1 MKSILNASKA
11 TLSEEKSEDE
21 MIEQQADNK
30 SLTESCM
37 STCDRVPTTL
47 RSVFDRST
55 LSVESIP
62 LAEST
67 IVSRSS
73 LPGPSRI
80 QNEKSLQPE
89 DLSALIEETTDEH
102 VDRFQE
108 GNASDNSDL
117 NNEKISPRAP
127 HRTQK
132 GK

>member
-1 MKSILNASKA
+1 
-11 TLSEEKSEDE
+11 
-21 MIEQQADNK
+21 MIEQQADTK

-37 STCDRVPTTL
+37 STDDRVPTANV

-102 VDRFQE
+102 EDQFQE
-108 GNASDNSDL
+108 GNASENSDL
-117 NNEKISPRAP
+117 NGEKNSERAP